1 MTPMATVRADGQ
13 PNEAALAI
21 EYSSPASCHLHTM
34 TNSTSSSARDNALL
48 AKPPVAAQRPKALVT
63 HSDRR
68 VDPYYWLSSRNS
80 PEVIEYLEAENAYTA
95 AQMQHTE
102 ALQQTLYDEMLGR
115 IQETDLS
122 VPYRYG
128 GYYYYSRTEEGKAY
142 SIHCR
147 KRGSLD
153 AAEEVLLDEN
163 VLAQGHE
170 FFSLGTYEV
179 SPDQTLLAY
188 ATDTQGDER
197 YTLAFKTL
205 ETADKTADKTPDQ
218 TADKTGDNSH
228 GLLAESISNTA
239 GVAWANDNKTLFY
252 LTLDEA
258 NRSFQVWRHRLGT
271 SPDRD
276 QLVYEEKDE
285 AFYLSL
291 GVTLSEAYI
300 LVSADSKITSEVRFL
315 DANLPDEDFR
325 VVHPREKGVEYSI
338 SHHPGSGVEESR
350 FYIVTNDEAINFKL
364 MTAPVVDP
372 SKGEWKSV
380 IPHREDVMLVDVDVF
395 ADHLVIY
402 ERERGLPTIRV
413 QELSTGDLQQI
424 DFPEPTYFVT
434 DGFMREFSSHV
445 LRFRYSSMVTPSSV
459 FDYDM
464 NSHERELKK
473 QQPVLGGYDQSQY
486 VSERLIATAT
496 DGTEVPISLV
506 YKKGISTDRPHP
518 LHLTGYGSY
527 GYPYPVTFS
536 PYRLSLLDRGVVCAI
551 AHIRGGGEMGRKWYE
566 DGKFLNKTNTFTDFI
581 ACAEHLINQGWTS
594 AEQLAISGGSAGGLL
609 MGAVVNQRPDL
620 FRAAIAQ
627 VPFVDVVTTILDPD
641 LPLSVMEWDEWGNP
655 NEPEFYQYM
664 KAYSPY
670 DNVTEQAYPN
680 LLITAGLNDPRVSY
694 WEPAKWTAKL
704 RATKTDS
711 HQLLLKTNMGAGH
724 GGASGRYERIKEIA
738 FVDAF
743 LLDCLGA
750 GES

>member
-1 MTPMATVRADGQ
+1 
-13 PNEAALAI
+13 
-21 EYSSPASCHLHTM
+21 M
-34 TNSTSSSARDNALL
+34 TNSNSLGSNLSSHEADVLPS
-48 AKPPVAAQRPKALVT
+48 KPPVAKARPKALVT
-63 HSDRR
+63 HGDQR
-68 VDPYYWLSSRNS
+68 VDPYYWLSDRDDA
-80 PEVIEYLEAENAYTA
+80 EVIDYLKAENAYTA

-115 IQETDLS
+115 IQESDLS

-128 GYYYYSRTEEGKAY
+128 GYYYYSRTEAGRAY

-147 KRGSLD
+147 KQGSLE
-153 AAEEVLLDEN
+153 ATEEVLLDEN
-163 VLAQGHE
+163 VLAEGHE
-170 FFSLGTYEV
+170 FFSLGSYEV
-179 SPDQTLLAY
+179 SPDHSILAY

-197 YTLAFKTL
+197 YSLAFKSLEKPL
-205 ETADKTADKTPDQ
+205 ETDS
-218 TADKTGDNSH
+218 N
-228 GLLAESISNTA
+228 LAESISNTG
-239 GVAWANDNKTLFY
+239 GVAWVNDNKTLFY
-252 LTLDEA
+252 LSLDEA
-258 NRSFQVWRHRLGT
+258 NRPFQLWRHRLGT

-285 AFYLSL
+285 AFYLDL

-300 LVSADSKITSEVRFL
+300 LLSAESKITSEVRFL
-315 DANLPDEDFR
+315 DANTPEAAFR
-325 VVHPREKGVEYSI
+325 VIHPREKGVEYSV
-338 SHHPGSGVEESR
+338 SHHPGTSVEESR

-364 MTAPVVDP
+364 MMAPVVDP
-372 SKGEWKSV
+372 SKGEWQTV
-380 IPHREDVMLVDVDVF
+380 IEHRADVMLVDADVF

-402 ERERGLPTIRV
+402 ERSQGLPTIRI
-413 QELSTGDLQQI
+413 QTLSTGEIKQI

-445 LRFRYSSMVTPSSV
+445 LRFRYSSMVTPLSV

-473 QQPVLGGYDQSQY
+473 QQPVLGGYDPNQY
-486 VSERLIATAT
+486 ASEWLVATAK
-496 DGTEVPISLV
+496 DGTQVPISLV
-506 YKKGISTDRPHP
+506 YKKDTPLNRRNP

-536 PYRLSLLDRGVVCAI
+536 TYRLSLLNRGVVCAI
-551 AHIRGGGEMGRKWYE
+551 AHIRGGGEMGRQWYE
-566 DGKFLNKTNTFTDFI
+566 DGKFLHKTNTFTDFI
-581 ACAEHLINQGWTS
+581 ACAEHLIEQGWTS

-620 FRAAIAQ
+620 FKVAIAQ
-627 VPFVDVVTTILDPD
+627 VPFVDVLTTILDPD

-655 NEPEFYQYM
+655 NEPEFYEYM

-670 DNVTEQAYPN
+670 DNVTQQDYPN
-680 LLITAGLNDPRVSY
+680 LLITGGLNDPRVSY

-704 RATKTDS
+704 RATKTDNN
-711 HQLLLKTNMGAGH
+711 QLLLKTNMGAGH

-743 LLDCLGA
+743 LLDYLGVSEA
-750 GES
+750 

>member
-1 MTPMATVRADGQ
+1 MTD
-13 PNEAALAI
+13 
-21 EYSSPASCHLHTM
+21 
-34 TNSTSSSARDNALL
+34 STSSSAKDNANAFLSQ
-48 AKPPVAAQRPKALVT
+48 PPVAAQRPQALVT
-63 HSDRR
+63 HDDQRI
-68 VDPYYWLSSRNS
+68 DPYYWLSCRDN
-80 PEVIEYLEAENAYTA
+80 PEVIEYLKAENAYTA
-95 AQMQHTE
+95 DQTQHTE

-142 SIHCR
+142 SIRCR
-147 KRGSLD
+147 KQGSLD
-153 AAEEVLLDEN
+153 APEEVLLDEN

-179 SPDQTLLAY
+179 SPDQSLLAY

-197 YTLAFKTL
+197 YTLAFKSL
-205 ETADKTADKTPDQ
+205 KTD
-218 TADKTGDNSH
+218 DKTGDRTHS
-228 GLLAESISNTA
+228 LFAESISNTG

-252 LTLDEA
+252 LSLDEA
-258 NRSFQVWRHRLGT
+258 NRPFQVWRHRLGT
-271 SPDRD
+271 SPDKD
-276 QLVYEEKDE
+276 ELVYEEKDE

-325 VVHPREKGVEYSI
+325 VIRPREKGVEYSV

-380 IPHREDVMLVDVDVF
+380 ISHREDVMLVDVDVF
-395 ADHLVIY
+395 ADHLVVY
-402 ERERGLPTIRV
+402 EREQGLPTIRV
-413 QELSTGDLQQI
+413 QELSTGSIQQI

-434 DGFMREFSSHV
+434 DGFMREFNSHT

-486 VSERLIATAT
+486 VSERLIARAT

-506 YKKGISTDRPHP
+506 HKKGISTDSPKP

-581 ACAEHLINQGWTS
+581 VCAEHLIEQGWTS
-594 AEQLAISGGSAGGLL
+594 AEQLAVSGGSAGGLL

-620 FRAAIAQ
+620 FRVAIAQ

-655 NEPEFYQYM
+655 NEPEFYHYM
-664 KAYSPY
+664 KSYSPY
-670 DNVTEQAYPN
+670 DNVTEQDYPN

-724 GGASGRYERIKEIA
+724 GGPSGRYERIKEIA

-743 LLDCLGA
+743 LLDCLGVS
-750 GES
+750 EL